1 MAADVKRIAWAD
13 VMKDFKLRYDSA
25 GMGGSVSFA
34 LPQNWKDQTVTSLGL
49 AFAVTADM
57 TLRAGINLAD
67 NPIPDAYVNPLF
79 PATVE
84 KHYTLGLGYRFTPSS
99 ELNVALTLAPE
110 SKVTNG
116 QGVVVTHKQT
126 NAQLMYSHRF

>member
-1 MAADVKRIAWAD
+1 
-13 VMKDFKLRYDSA
+13 
-25 GMGGSVSFA
+25 MGGSVSFA
-34 LPQNWKDQTVTSLGL
+34 LPQNWKDQTVTSLGVAYGL
-49 AFAVTADM
+49 TADM
-57 TLRAGINLAD
+57 TLRAGVNLAD

-79 PATVE
+79 PATE
-84 KHYTLGLGYRFTPSS
+84 KQHYTLGLGYRFTTSS

-126 NAQLMYSHRF
+126 NAQLMYSLRF

>member
-1 MAADVKRIAWAD
+1 
-13 VMKDFKLRYDSA
+13 
-25 GMGGSVSFA
+25 MGGSVSFA

-49 AFAVTADM
+49 AYAVTADM

-84 KHYTLGLGYRFTPSS
+84 KHYTLGLGVRFTPSS